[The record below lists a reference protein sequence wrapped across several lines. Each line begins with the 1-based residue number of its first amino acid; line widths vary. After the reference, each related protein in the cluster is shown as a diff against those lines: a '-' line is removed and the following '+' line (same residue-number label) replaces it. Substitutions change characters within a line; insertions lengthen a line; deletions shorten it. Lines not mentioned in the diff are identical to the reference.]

1 MDIILGTIDT
11 TLAIIRGSFIAIA
24 GVLAVICGV
33 DWLVRARKLN
43 AFGAVA
49 RFMRANVDPL
59 IAPIERRVV
68 RAGGLPSS
76 APWWA
81 LVAVVLAGIVLI
93 SLLEFLGQQVRFVFY
108 AMSTGP
114 RGILRLVV
122 SWLFAIVQLAIF
134 ARVILS
140 WIPMK
145 PGSWIVRWTW
155 KLSEP
160 VLGPLRKVI
169 PPIGMMDIT
178 PLVAYFALSFL
189 QPVVM
194 RLL

>member
-1 MDIILGTIDT
+1 MDLVLGALDT
-11 TLAIIRGSFIAIA
+11 TLAVIRGSFIAIA
-24 GVLAVICGV
+24 GVLAVVCGV
-33 DWLVRARKLN
+33 DWLVRSRKIN
-43 AFGAVA
+43 PFGGVA

-59 IAPIERRVV
+59 IAPVERRVV

-81 LVAVVLAGIVLI
+81 LVAVVLAGIVLM
-93 SLLEFLGQQVRFVFY
+93 SLLEFVRQQIGFVFY
-108 AMSTGP
+108 SLSGGP
-114 RGILRLVV
+114 RGIVRLLV
-122 SWLFAIVQLAIF
+122 SWTFAVFELAIF

-160 VLGPLRKVI
+160 VLGPLRRVI
-169 PPIGMMDIT
+169 PPIGMIDIT
-178 PLVAYFALSFL
+178 PLIAYFALSLL
-189 QPVVM
+189 QPLVM

>member
-1 MDIILGTIDT
+1 MEIILSTLDAA
-11 TLAIIRGSFIAIA
+11 LAIIRGGFITIA
-24 GVLAVICGV
+24 AVLAVVCGV
-33 DWLVRARKLN
+33 DWLVRSRKLSP
-43 AFGAVA
+43 FGGVA

-81 LVAVVLAGIVLI
+81 LVAIVLAGIVLI
-93 SLLEFLGQQVRFVFY
+93 SLLEFVRQQVGFIFY

-114 RGILRLVV
+114 RSIVRLVV
-122 SWLFAIVQLAIF
+122 SWTFAIIQLAIF

-140 WIPMK
+140 WIPMQ

-169 PPIGMMDIT
+169 PSIGMMDIT
-178 PLVAYFALSFL
+178 PLVAYFGLSIL
-189 QPVVM
+189 QPIVM
-194 RLL
+194 RML

>member
-1 MDIILGTIDT
+1 MEVILGTLDA
-11 TLAIIRGSFIAIA
+11 TLSIIRGGFITVA
-24 GVLAVICGV
+24 GVLAVVCGV
-33 DWLVRARKLN
+33 DWLVRSRKIN
-43 AFGAVA
+43 PFGGVA
-49 RFMRANVDPL
+49 RFMRARVDPL

-76 APWWA
+76 AHHGA

-93 SLLEFLGQQVRFVFY
+93 SLLEFMRQQVSFIFY
-108 AMSTGP
+108 SMSTGP
-114 RGILRLVV
+114 RGVLRLVV
-122 SWLFAIVQLAIF
+122 SWAFAIVELAIF

-145 PGSWIVRWTW
+145 PGSWIVRWAW

-169 PPIGMMDIT
+169 PSIGMMDIT
-178 PLVAYFALSFL
+178 PLVAYFGLSIL
-189 QPVVM
+189 QPIVM

>member
-1 MDIILGTIDT
+1 MEVILGTLDT
-11 TLAIIRGSFIAIA
+11 ILAIIRGGFITIA
-24 GVLAVICGV
+24 GVLAVVCGV
-33 DWLVRARKLN
+33 DWLVRSRKIN
-43 AFGAVA
+43 SFGRVA
-49 RFMRANVDPL
+49 RFIRTNVDPL

-93 SLLEFLGQQVRFVFY
+93 SLLEFVRQQVGFIFY
-108 AMSTGP
+108 SMSTGP

-122 SWLFAIVQLAIF
+122 SWAFAIVQFAIIV
-134 ARVILS
+134 RVILS

-145 PGSWIVRWTW
+145 PGSWIVRWAW

-160 VLGPLRKVI
+160 LLAPLRTVI
-169 PPIGMMDIT
+169 PAIGMMDIT
-178 PLVAYFALSFL
+178 PLVAYFGLSL
-189 QPVVM
+189 IQPFVM

>member
-1 MDIILGTIDT
+1 MELILGTLDAV
-11 TLAIIRGSFIAIA
+11 LAIIRGGFVTIAA
-24 GVLAVICGV
+24 ALAVVCGV
-33 DWLVRARKLN
+33 DWLVRSRKLSP
-43 AFGAVA
+43 FGGVA
-49 RFMRANVDPL
+49 RFMRSNVDPL

-81 LVAVVLAGIVLI
+81 LVAIVLAGIVLI
-93 SLLEFLGQQVRFVFY
+93 SLLEFVRQQVGFVFY
-108 AMSTGP
+108 ALSTGP

-122 SWLFAIVQLAIF
+122 SWTFAIVQLAIF

-178 PLVAYFALSFL
+178 PLVAYFGLSIL
-189 QPVVM
+189 QPIVIRM
-194 RLL
+194 L

>member
-1 MDIILGTIDT
+1 MEIILSTLDAA
-11 TLAIIRGSFIAIA
+11 LAIIRGGFITIA
-24 GVLAVICGV
+24 AVLAVVCGV
-33 DWLVRARKLN
+33 DWLVRSRKLSP
-43 AFGAVA
+43 FGGVA

-81 LVAVVLAGIVLI
+81 LVAIVLAGIVLI
-93 SLLEFLGQQVRFVFY
+93 SLLEFVRQQVGFIFY

-114 RGILRLVV
+114 RSIARLAV
-122 SWLFAIVQLAIF
+122 SWTFAIIQLAIF

-140 WIPMK
+140 WIPMQ

-169 PPIGMMDIT
+169 PSIGMMDIT
-178 PLVAYFALSFL
+178 PLVAYFGLSIL
-189 QPVVM
+189 QPIVM
-194 RLL
+194 RML

>member
-1 MDIILGTIDT
+1 MEVILGTLDT
-11 TLAIIRGSFIAIA
+11 TLAIIRGGFITVA
-24 GVLAVICGV
+24 GVLAVVCGV
-33 DWLVRARKLN
+33 DWLVRSRKIGP
-43 AFGAVA
+43 FGAVA
-49 RFMRANVDPL
+49 RFMRSNVDPL

-81 LVAVVLAGIVLI
+81 LVAVVLAGIVFI
-93 SLLEFLGQQVRFVFY
+93 SLLEFVRQQVGFIFY
-108 AMSTGP
+108 SFSTGP
-114 RGILRLVV
+114 RGMVRLVV
-122 SWLFAIVQLAIF
+122 SWAFAIVQLAIC

-140 WIPMK
+140 WIPMR
-145 PGSWIVRWTW
+145 PGSWLVRWTW

-160 VLGPLRKVI
+160 VLGPLRKFI
-169 PPIGMMDIT
+169 PPIGMMDVT
-178 PLVAYFALSFL
+178 PLVAYFGLSLL

>member
-1 MDIILGTIDT
+1 MEIILSTLDAA
-11 TLAIIRGSFIAIA
+11 LAIIRGGFITIA
-24 GVLAVICGV
+24 AVLAVVCGV
-33 DWLVRARKLN
+33 DWLVRSRKLSP
-43 AFGAVA
+43 FGGVA

-81 LVAVVLAGIVLI
+81 LVAIVLAGIVLI
-93 SLLEFLGQQVRFVFY
+93 SLLEFVRQQVGFIFY

-114 RGILRLVV
+114 RSIVRLVV
-122 SWLFAIVQLAIF
+122 SWTFAIIQLAIF

-169 PPIGMMDIT
+169 PSIGMMDIT
-178 PLVAYFALSFL
+178 PLVAYFGLSIL
-189 QPVVM
+189 QPIVM
-194 RLL
+194 RML

>member
-1 MDIILGTIDT
+1 MEVILGTLDT
-11 TLAIIRGSFIAIA
+11 ALTVIRGSFITIA
-24 GVLAVICGV
+24 GVLAAVCGV
-33 DWLVRARKLN
+33 DWLVRSRKIN
-43 AFGAVA
+43 PFGGIA

-93 SLLEFLGQQVRFVFY
+93 ALLEFVRQQIGFIFY
-108 AMSTGP
+108 SMSAGP

-122 SWLFAIVQLAIF
+122 SWAFAIVQLAIF

-169 PPIGMMDIT
+169 PTIGMMDIT
-178 PLVAYFALSFL
+178 PLVAYFGLSL
-189 QPVVM
+189 IQPIVM

>member
-1 MDIILGTIDT
+1 MEVILGTLDT
-11 TLAIIRGSFIAIA
+11 TLAIIRGGFITIA
-24 GVLAVICGV
+24 GVLAVVCGV
-33 DWLVRARKLN
+33 DWLVRSRKIN
-43 AFGAVA
+43 PFGGIA
-49 RFMRANVDPL
+49 RFMRARVDPL

-81 LVAVVLAGIVLI
+81 LVAVVLAGIVFI
-93 SLLEFLGQQVRFVFY
+93 SLLEFVRQQVEFLFY
-108 AMSTGP
+108 SMSTGP

-122 SWLFAIVQLAIF
+122 SWTFAIVQLAIF

-169 PPIGMMDIT
+169 PTIGMMDIT
-178 PLVAYFALSFL
+178 PLVAYFGLSLL
-189 QPVVM
+189 QPIVL